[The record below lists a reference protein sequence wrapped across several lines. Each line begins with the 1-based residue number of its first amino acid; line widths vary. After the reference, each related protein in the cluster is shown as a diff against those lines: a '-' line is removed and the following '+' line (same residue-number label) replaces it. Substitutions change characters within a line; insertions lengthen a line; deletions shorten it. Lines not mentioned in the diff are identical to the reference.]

1 MMDGM
6 SARMTTCGRV
16 IIPIELRP
24 RCEFGI
30 KPGTR
35 LIVRE
40 VDNQVVVMTMVS

>member
-6 SARMTTCGRV
+6 QARMTSRGRV
-16 IIPIELRP
+16 TIPIELRP

-30 KPGTR
+30 KSGMR

-40 VDNQVVVMTMVS
+40 VDEGHEEASSS